1 MQKNMEHALKEKI
14 ILATP
19 ANFIAL
25 LKTVEYGWRQEA
37 ISENANTIKNLAEVL
52 HTRLITF
59 FDHLKKMEGA
69 ISSGVENYNKAVG
82 SLERNVL
89 SQTRKFKELG
99 ITSKKEMTQLN
110 AIEETP
116 RKPYKPEE

>member
-1 MQKNMEHALKEKI
+1 
-14 ILATP
+14 
-19 ANFIAL
+19 
-25 LKTVEYGWRQEA
+25 
-37 ISENANTIKNLAEVL
+37 
-52 HTRLITF
+52 
-59 FDHLKKMEGA
+59 MEGA

-89 SQTRKFKELG
+89 SQTRKFKALG